1 VPVLPLI
8 DEPNLVAWWTFDE
21 GAGSASA
28 LDWSGNGRH
37 GTLMGDTDW
46 VDGFMGSAL
55 VFDGDGDHVNIDG
68 YKGVLGSHAFSITA
82 WMKKTATE
90 DSSIVSWGTQ
100 ENNQRADFR
109 LNNIR
114 TRFETGG
121 GAIEGVTTDVV
132 TDGEW
137 HHVAVTV
144 AENAT
149 VGSPGVTLYLDGEND
164 TPIDEDPDAL
174 DIVAGADVSIGSRG
188 TTNSRFLNGALDD
201 VRIYD
206 KELTQAEV
214 QAIAGP
220 LADQ

>member
-1 VPVLPLI
+1 
-8 DEPNLVAWWTFDE
+8 
-21 GAGSASA
+21 
-28 LDWSGNGRH
+28 
-37 GTLMGDTDW
+37 MGDTLW

-55 VFDGDGDHVNIDG
+55 KFDGDGDYVNIDG
-68 YKGVLGSHAFSITA
+68 YKGVLGSHAFSIIA
-82 WMKKTATE
+82 WMKKTNTE
-90 DSSIVSWGTQ
+90 DSSIVSWGTHAS
-100 ENNQRADFR
+100 NQRADFR

-114 TRFETGG
+114 LRFETGG

-144 AENAT
+144 AENST
-149 VGSPGVTLYLDGEND
+149 VGSPGGVTLYLDGEND

-174 DIVAGADVSIGSRG
+174 DIVADADVNIGRRATAG
-188 TTNSRFLNGALDD
+188 GRFINGMLDD

-214 QAIAGP
+214 QALAAP
-220 LADQ
+220 LRDQ